1 MNLAAQVLAAF
12 VAFEHFGFMVLEA
25 YFWNKPLGLKIFR
38 RTQAEADSSF
48 ALAKNQGLYNG
59 FLAAGLV
66 WGLVAEPAIGVPVR
80 LFFLG
85 CVVVAGIVGAITVSP
100 RIFVVQGAPALV
112 GLAVT
117 WMGR

>member
-12 VAFEHFGFMVLEA
+12 VAFEHFGFMVLEG
-25 YFWNKPLGLKIFR
+25 YFWNKPLGLKVFR
-38 RTQAEADSSF
+38 RSQADADSSF

-66 WGLVAEPAIGVPVR
+66 WGLMSEPALGVPVR

-85 CVVVAGIVGAITVSP
+85 CVGGAGIGGAITVSP
-100 RIFVVQGAPALV
+100 RIFAVQGVPALL
-112 GLAVT
+112 GFALT
-117 WMGR
+117 WMAR